1 MKKLSII
8 VPMYNVASYIETCI
22 DSIYK
27 QNIPLHDFEV
37 ILIDDESPD
46 NSLEIAK
53 ALVRTKDNV
62 KIISQKNKGLG
73 GARNTGIEN
82 ASGVYILFL
91 DADDYYIDNTIN
103 HLIVLAEKY
112 TLDILEF
119 GAEGINRKGEITY
132 SLAINNEPQV
142 SCGIQYFNNVK
153 YMLSACNK
161 LYKLNFFSDNNLRFS
176 EKIYGEDFEFNTR
189 AFFFAN
195 RVMATN
201 HIVARFFESEGSI
214 TRSKD
219 VAKKRKYINDLVTS
233 LRKINDFRLK
243 NSHQKR
249 EEAELFFKEIMAFTT
264 LLIFYKILFSDFS
277 LAEALRLKNTLMQE
291 GIYEVKF
298 RVYDRKKELFRKWV
312 LGFDLTVYKL
322 LFGVK
327 TLLSRMK

>member
-142 SCGIQYFNNVK
+142 SCGGNKSYSSKIFRIRRINN
-153 YMLSACNK
+153 
-161 LYKLNFFSDNNLRFS
+161 
-176 EKIYGEDFEFNTR
+176 KI
-189 AFFFAN
+189 
-195 RVMATN
+195 
-201 HIVARFFESEGSI
+201 
-214 TRSKD
+214 
-219 VAKKRKYINDLVTS
+219 KRCC
-233 LRKINDFRLK
+233 
-243 NSHQKR
+243 
-249 EEAELFFKEIMAFTT
+249 
-264 LLIFYKILFSDFS
+264 
-277 LAEALRLKNTLMQE
+277 
-291 GIYEVKF
+291 
-298 RVYDRKKELFRKWV
+298 
-312 LGFDLTVYKL
+312 
-322 LFGVK
+322 
-327 TLLSRMK
+327 